1 MQDGIGRSALM
12 YAAGSGLK
20 QIVGLLLG
28 RGADVRLLD
37 HCGEGAISLAE
48 ARREMCR
55 CYSSM
60 HVACTCMT
68 SVRDVRARGRACVCA
83 CVRVYVY
90 VCALEPHSST
100 GI

>member
-48 ARREMCR
+48 ARRETCR
-55 CYSSM
+55 YSHSSM
-60 HVACTCMT
+60 HVACACMT
-68 SVRDVRARGRACVCA
+68 SVRDVGARARARA
-83 CVRVYVY
+83 YVY

-100 GI
+100 RV